1 MKFIV
6 KSLKITIYHPWLIS
20 YRTVDT
26 KFKRTVE
33 NFMLE
38 LIPFKY
44 SIICVIKHLV
54 FETFKTLII

>member
-20 YRTVDT
+20 YRTVDM
-26 KFKRTVE
+26 KFKRVE

-38 LIPFKY
+38 FIPFKY